1 MASLLSKS
9 EQEDIL
15 RSRIGLSLDNFSLA
29 WRIADLLI
37 EYAEAGLPPPQATIR
52 LLGAGR
58 SVEIPGTSCGF
69 FTTPVVQMAIL
80 DCRRT
85 LEFFGI
91 TRDSKSDLLKP
102 ITKRQDDD
110 LGIEH
115 FGLAL
120 VDPQLLLNTISGVVT
135 IPAEPLLVAVHRWI
149 NKQLAHFTLS
159 DVSVTLETIRDSS
172 KAMIQA
178 YLVLLFD
185 ALGRE
190 RPRIQPISTET
201 VAQSEGRVC

>member
-1 MASLLSKS
+1 MAALLSKS
-9 EQEDIL
+9 EREDIL

-29 WRIADLLI
+29 WHIADLLI
-37 EYAEAGLPPPQATIR
+37 EYAQAGLPPPRATIR
-52 LLGAGR
+52 LLGTGR
-58 SVEIPGTSCGF
+58 SVEIPGTNCGF

-91 TRDSKSDLLKP
+91 TCDSKSDLLKA

-110 LGIEH
+110 LGIEY

-120 VDPQLLLNTISGVVT
+120 VSPQLLLDTISPVVT
-135 IPAEPLLVAVHRWI
+135 IPAEPLLVAVHRWS
-149 NKQLAHFTLS
+149 NKQLAHFTRS
-159 DVSVTLETIRDSS
+159 GASVTLETIRDSS
-172 KAMIQA
+172 KAMIEA
-178 YLVLLFD
+178 YLVLLYD

-190 RPRIQPISTET
+190 RPRIQPISTDT
-201 VAQSEGRVC
+201 VAQ